1 MDFDEGRD
9 RRRARAI
16 AVAAAVAVIA
26 GLVVA
31 GVALAPGRARVAP
44 LGPAQTVA
52 SEAGGDEAKEG
63 TEAAEQAE
71 EEGRRLT
78 VGNVTFTDSQRLSD
92 LPSDEVEGL
101 SDAASAWI
109 GADGVD
115 ASEGVEVT
123 SVTNDTVSLNVGLS
137 AGGRSTTVTF
147 DGTTWRYQDDDGSAV
162 EVTESQHNTPIDDAD
177 ALRFEIGDQAA
188 ASLAADFGDWADAQG
203 IAHGSATLV
212 PSKSA
217 PTADGLGIS
226 VTVVAD
232 DGTQVKGT
240 FDIASSTWS
249 FARA

>member
-9 RRRARAI
+9 RRRVRVI
-16 AVAAAVAVIA
+16 AVTAVAAVIA
-26 GLVVA
+26 GLVVV
-31 GVALAPGRARVAP
+31 GGALALGPARVAP

-52 SEAGGDEAKEG
+52 SDAEGEGTTEAGP
-63 TEAAEQAE
+63 TNQTE
-71 EEGRRLT
+71 EESRRLT

-109 GADGVD
+109 GAAGVD
-115 ASEGVEVT
+115 ASGGVEVT
-123 SVTNDTVSLNVGLS
+123 SVTNDTVSLNAELS

-147 DGTTWRYQDDDGSAV
+147 DGTTWRYQDGDGTAV
-162 EVTESQHNTPIDDAD
+162 EVVESQRNTPIDDAD

-203 IAHGSATLV
+203 IAHGSATLD

-232 DGTQVKGT
+232 DGTQVRGT
-240 FDIASSTWS
+240 FDLASSTWS